1 MLKTKADNAKNP
13 IFTAVVEKSELRFF
27 SMKNIFFTYY
37 ISKTPNK
44 YPQNI
49 RKTNLLSQK
58 PYKMTQKYKIK

>member
-27 SMKNIFFTYY
+27 SMKNLFFTYY

-44 YPQNI
+44 YP
-49 RKTNLLSQK
+49 
-58 PYKMTQKYKIK
+58 